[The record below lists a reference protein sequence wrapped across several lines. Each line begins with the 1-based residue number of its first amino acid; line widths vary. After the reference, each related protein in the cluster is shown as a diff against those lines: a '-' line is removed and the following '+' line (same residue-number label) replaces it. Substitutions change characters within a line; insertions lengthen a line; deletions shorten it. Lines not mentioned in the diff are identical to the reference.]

1 MKSVLNNK
9 YVAALKNLM
18 LFTAI
23 IHMII
28 VTIYSAINLNLLKF
42 NFFDI
47 LDLDLFFPDIIT
59 GSLNRILATGS
70 AVIIYCLFLFF
81 GIRKVRKE

>member
-42 NFFDI
+42 NFLISWTSICF
-47 LDLDLFFPDIIT
+47 
-59 GSLNRILATGS
+59 SLTSLQ
-70 AVIIYCLFLFF
+70 VL
-81 GIRKVRKE
+81 